1 MKTNKKTNKETR
13 FVEVYKEDTTIFGA
27 DKTLLVDKKTGV
39 TYLIICNTY
48 GTGITPLLDSDGK
61 PVITLLDNK

>member
-13 FVEVYKEDTTIFGA
+13 FVEVYKEDTTVFGV
-27 DKTLLVDKKTGV
+27 DKSLIVDKKTGV

-48 GTGITPLLDSDGK
+48 GTGITPLLDKNGK
-61 PVITLLDNK
+61 PANSIIS

>member
-1 MKTNKKTNKETR
+1 MNSKKSSKELR
-13 FVEVYKEDTTIFGA
+13 FVEIYKENTTVLGA

-48 GTGITPLLDSDGK
+48 GTGITPLLDEFGK
-61 PVITLLDNK
+61 PVITLLVDK